1 MSNHDFIAC
10 VNPTIGAKLLSYG
23 LGNLPEEEK
32 NEFEEHLLLCPACQS
47 ELKAAGQMLKAMSVG
62 KGELARKLQGE
73 PERKES
79 PGITP
84 RVYLWPIVAAAACLI
99 GLIYWAAQPS
109 RDNRPISSVQVL
121 ADTHD
126 IATDRLD
133 TATLVRVDSMK
144 VDSVSQ
150 SKRFAALATKLPLAY
165 IMLNPRGQAAN
176 NRENFELAMRDYQDK
191 NYRAAA
197 EQLRKLAQSDSVD
210 TEQLLYWGV
219 SAYMTGNT
227 SEAIRVFDRTEKLK
241 PRTTRLAQVRWYRAN
256 AKLVA
261 GDLTGAKRDL
271 QLVAGSEADLSRDAK
286 ELLTKLQ

>member
-1 MSNHDFIAC
+1 MSNHEFIAC

-73 PERKES
+73 PEPKES

-150 SKRFAALATKLPLAY
+150 SKRFAALATKTPVGLHY
-165 IMLNPRGQAAN
+165 
-176 NRENFELAMRDYQDK
+176 
-191 NYRAAA
+191 A
-197 EQLRKLAQSDSVD
+197 EPSRSGCQQSRKLRTGDAGLSRQELSCRRRTVAQAGSRAIQSTQSSYSIGSFGLHDR
-210 TEQLLYWGV
+210 
-219 SAYMTGNT
+219 GNT
-227 SEAIRVFDRTEKLK
+227 SEAIRLRPHGEVEA
-241 PRTTRLAQVRWYRAN
+241 PHNPTRPN
-256 AKLVA
+256 TLV
-261 GDLTGAKRDL
+261 
-271 QLVAGSEADLSRDAK
+271 SC
-286 ELLTKLQ
+286 